1 MATVL
6 KFKDYLW
13 PENPESCRIV
23 CSRPLSDGAQSAL
36 QARQVRGE
44 GILSG
49 DLSAQYESL
58 CALLAENGAG
68 TLELAGLPSMQAF
81 LTELEFT
88 QLPCENA
95 MRCRFVFVEAI

>member
-1 MATVL
+1 MATAL
-6 KFKDYLW
+6 KFKSYLW

-23 CSRPLSDGAQSAL
+23 CSRPVSQGAQSAC

-44 GILSG
+44 GVLTG
-49 DLSAQYESL
+49 DIAAQYEAL
-58 CALLAENGAG
+58 CALLAESGAG
-68 TLELAGLPSMQAF
+68 TLEPAGLPSMQAF

-95 MRCRFVFVEAI
+95 MRCRFVFIEAI